1 MSTFLNYIK
10 EINLFSES
18 EPKAFGLRC
27 NTSRNDKSLPFDL
40 SNQNGQTKFAERSEI
55 TTSFDSVE
63 HSNEFSI
70 KSEDNGPN
78 SNSNP
83 KPKSKVK
90 FIDQSQSQ
98 SQSHS
103 KSQSD
108 NNKKINKKDK
118 TILNYYDSIKIN
130 FLNTYG
136 STNIATTFLTILFMT
151 LKIIYKNLTNK

>member
-18 EPKAFGLRC
+18 D
-27 NTSRNDKSLPFDL
+27 T
-40 SNQNGQTKFAERSEI
+40 
-55 TTSFDSVE
+55 VE

-70 KSEDNGPN
+70 KSEDNGFD

-90 FIDQSQSQ
+90 FTEQIETQTQINP
-98 SQSHS
+98 
-103 KSQSD
+103 D
-108 NNKKINKKDK
+108 NNKNEDVDKDKDNKKTNKKDK

-130 FLNTYG
+130 FFNTYG